1 MPDFVPPQLCKS
13 TSRSPSAD
21 GWLHEIKFDG
31 YRIQMRVE
39 DGDVSLKT
47 RAGLDWTNKFPAIAK
62 VAAKFPD
69 AIIDGEIVALSKA
82 GDPDF
87 SAMQT
92 ALSEGRT
99 DNLVFYAFDLLFS
112 DGDDLR

>member
-1 MPDFVPPQLCKS
+1 MEKVSARRARATKADMPDFVPPQLCKS

-47 RAGLDWTNKFPAIAK
+47 RTGLDWTDKFPTIAK
-62 VAAKFPD
+62 AAAKLSD
-69 AIIDGEIVALSKA
+69 AIIDGEIVALSKT

-87 SAMQT
+87 FRA
-92 ALSEGRT
+92 ANG
-99 DNLVFYAFDLLFS
+99 AI
-112 DGDDLR
+112 

>member
-1 MPDFVPPQLCKS
+1 MPAFVPPQLCKS

-47 RAGLDWTNKFPAIAK
+47 RAGLGLLASSARHRHLQRASGCDSRRILFR
-62 VAAKFPD
+62 AASHRLR
-69 AIIDGEIVALSKA
+69 ANATWICKA
-82 GDPDF
+82 E
-87 SAMQT
+87 
-92 ALSEGRT
+92 EGRSRA
-99 DNLVFYAFDLLFS
+99 Y
-112 DGDDLR
+112 RH

>member
-47 RAGLDWTNKFPAIAK
+47 RTGLDWTDKFPAIATA
-62 VAAKFPD
+62 AAKLSD
-69 AIIDGEIVALSKA
+69 AIIDGEIVALSKT

-87 SAMQT
+87 FRA
-92 ALSEGRT
+92 ANG
-99 DNLVFYAFDLLFS
+99 AI
-112 DGDDLR
+112 